1 MGWLTTQRHCFIR
14 IRKALLDYPEID
26 FDIKEFAGGVMVT
39 FAQRVGVNDLL
50 VYIQANPGKRS
61 GEISITFKLNRR
73 TIECWPK
80 QLKENGS
87 GRI

>member
-1 MGWLTTQRHCFIR
+1 
-14 IRKALLDYPEID
+14 
-26 FDIKEFAGGVMVT
+26 MVT
-39 FAQRVGVNDLL
+39 FAQRVGVNDLI